1 MSNPVRTFVLN
12 NMVNFLLALAEFVI
26 VVGTGCVSYYV
37 FAEWFPSAGGTMS
50 TLNFFLIPL
59 LFIVIGTFFIA
70 RSCFGVYSMA
80 IDTIYLSFLQDLK
93 QNDGSPE
100 KPYIMEKSNHPLLF
114 YFYLNILIDLIV
126 AYNCSMFLYFKIFN
140 MSTGLQNTVGVM
152 QKFHEE
158 NLSRKQQRLQAE
170 MDEMKKK

>member
-50 TLNFFLIPL
+50 TLNFFLVPL

-114 YFYLNILIDLIV
+114 YFYLNIFSL
-126 AYNCSMFLYFKIFN
+126 
-140 MSTGLQNTVGVM
+140 
-152 QKFHEE
+152 
-158 NLSRKQQRLQAE
+158 
-170 MDEMKKK
+170 